1 MRFLFLILFLLNGCV
16 SKLAKNPP
24 PSKKTQSQNILSSD
38 IEPTTESIVEYNI
51 YDPLFYFILL
61 LILVFILSVG
71 VKYIRK

>member
-16 SKLAKNPP
+16 GKLAKNPP
-24 PSKKTQSQNILSSD
+24 SSKKTQSQNILSSD